1 MTRIKVLG
9 LALIAVFAI
18 AAVGSA
24 AASAAGPVYFT
35 CGKAEKN
42 EKKEYNGHYE
52 TKECKTSEFKGTGG
66 KYKLVP
72 GIGKGKVTKTK
83 GGKAVLHS
91 VNPEAKV
98 DIPVECTS
106 FKGGSTPV
114 APNLVTK
121 AVTTFSHCKALAA
134 PCSNGKKETIVT
146 HSLAGSIGWINKAGN
161 AVGTDLADEATPGAP
176 LAEFTCEALGEIRT
190 KGSVIGQN
198 KGDVGITIGAATLNF
213 EPGPFIGPQEASC
226 PTEAEPEHKCKW
238 TPIVNIPK
246 LEGGPVDI
254 LMTEVKGAITG
265 HPEEFYPPGGIP
277 SGQEGIAENKGE
289 KVGIY
294 EEGSV

>member
-1 MTRIKVLG
+1 MTRIKVMG

-18 AAVGSA
+18 AALGSA

-35 CGKAEKN
+35 CGKAAKN
-42 EKKEYNGHYE
+42 EKKEYTGHYA
-52 TKECKTSEFKGTGG
+52 TKECKTSEFTETGG

-72 GIGKGKVTKTK
+72 GIGKGKITKTK

-91 VNPEAKV
+91 INPEAKV

-106 FKGGSTPV
+106 FKGSSTPV

-121 AVTTFSHCKALAA
+121 AVTTFSHCKALSA
-134 PCSNGKKETIVT
+134 PCQNVKKETIET
-146 HSLAGSIGWINKAGN
+146 KSLAGQIGWINKEGGV
-161 AVGTDLADEATPGAP
+161 VGTDLAQEAEPGKP
-176 LAEFTCEALGEIRT
+176 VAEFTCEALGEIRT
-190 KGSVIGQN
+190 SGSVIGQN
-198 KGDVGITIGAATLNF
+198 KGDVAVTTNAATLNF
-213 EPGPFIGPQEASC
+213 EPGPFIGEQEASC

-265 HPEEFYPPGGIP
+265 HPTEFYPPGGIP
-277 SGQEGIAENKGE
+277 SGQEGIANNKGE